1 MSEARRKK
9 TLQASVSDKA
19 VADTSKMVKHSEVLG
34 SMTSRH
40 RPTHPTLHVVNRYG
54 QARGTEVR
62 TTPSTMIPSRSIA
75 LFAEGTPLDS
85 SATTVGLESCWAD
98 HCSGKYGTANSTVA
112 KPS

>member
-54 QARGTEVR
+54 QAGGTEVHSPLCR
-62 TTPSTMIPSRSIA
+62 RDTTGQQR
-75 LFAEGTPLDS
+75 
-85 SATTVGLESCWAD
+85 
-98 HCSGKYGTANSTVA
+98 KYGWPGVVLG
-112 KPS
+112 